1 MMHPMWKIRWEY
13 ERGQEFSQKVIL
25 EHEWRED
32 FVGEALTI
40 FLGKDGEFVAMD
52 FYSAEHGCTRWISG
66 RGTYLP
72 QIWCEND
79 TSAGEPISYFRE
91 RLLSKTDVKRGNHL
105 ILETI
110 LRKLPYGPL
119 EKSVRRALL
128 RRPMRVVLPGVFFGG
143 LIGASS

>member
-1 MMHPMWKIRWEY
+1 MMHLMWKIRRESAQ
-13 ERGQEFSQKVIL
+13 GQGISDKVIL

-32 FVGEALTI
+32 FIGEALTI
-40 FLGKDGEFVAMD
+40 FLGQDGQFLAMD

-66 RGTYLP
+66 RGIYLP

-79 TSAGEPISYFRE
+79 TAAGEPISYFRE
-91 RLLSKTDVKRGNHL
+91 RLVTKTDVRQGNRL

-128 RRPMRVVLPGVFFGG
+128 RTPVRVVLPGVFFGG
-143 LIGASS
+143 LIGVAS